1 MKKSNSTKKAL
12 GAFKNLGA
20 VALITATIFFVAC
33 KQTGN
38 TGGGGGKPTPPPAP
52 TPKHAITFSVDS
64 TTPNGKL
71 TAKVDGGDITS
82 GKEVEQGKT
91 VTFTATPTK
100 NHRVKEWKVDST
112 VVTGNKT
119 NIYTHTV
126 TKAATVT
133 VSFEKIPTYKVE
145 FSVDGANG
153 TLTAKV
159 DGGDIASGKEVEE
172 GKTVTFTAEAHT
184 SYRLKEWKVDG
195 TVISNKSNT
204 YTHTITQLVNVI
216 VSFESNSIPPNAP
229 FIEGGASLILSPDK
243 LTISVN
249 ATTEDGS
256 AITVEGCNKTTLNN
270 GYYTELHAKG
280 TKVIL
285 KGKITKLNCIHSQLT
300 SLNVQGLT
308 ALQEL
313 NCYENK
319 LTELDVQ
326 GLTNLH
332 ELSCYKNQLP
342 TLDVQGCTELRWLS
356 CGNNKLTSLNVQGC
370 TALKELYCYS
380 NQLADLDVSGLT
392 ELQELYCANNQLST
406 LNVQGLIALQTL
418 NCSGNKLTELDVQ
431 GLTVLKNLI
440 CNKNKLNSLNVKG
453 LTALKDLDCRENN
466 LTALDVQGL
475 TALRMLD
482 CSSNRLAT
490 LNTSD
495 LTKLEDLKCNNN
507 QLTSL
512 NVQGCTSL
520 KFLLCYSNKLNAD
533 AFIKLFRALPT
544 RGENDNAIAT
554 LYTEETS
561 ETEDNCKAF
570 NTPDGLKAA
579 FEDAKNNKKWMLMKM
594 KAEGFK
600 GAI

>member
-1 MKKSNSTKKAL
+1 MKKSNSKQKAQ
-12 GAFKNLGA
+12 GAFRKLGV
-20 VALITATIFFVAC
+20 VALITATMFFTAC
-33 KQTGN
+33 NQA
-38 TGGGGGKPTPPPAP
+38 GGGGGEKPEPTPTPK
-52 TPKHAITFSVDS
+52 PKHAINFSVDS

-100 NHRVKEWKVDST
+100 DHRVKEWKVDST

-326 GLTNLH
+326 G
-332 ELSCYKNQLP
+332 
-342 TLDVQGCTELRWLS
+342 
-356 CGNNKLTSLNVQGC
+356 C

-475 TALRMLD
+475 TALRILD
-482 CSSNRLAT
+482 CSSNQLAT